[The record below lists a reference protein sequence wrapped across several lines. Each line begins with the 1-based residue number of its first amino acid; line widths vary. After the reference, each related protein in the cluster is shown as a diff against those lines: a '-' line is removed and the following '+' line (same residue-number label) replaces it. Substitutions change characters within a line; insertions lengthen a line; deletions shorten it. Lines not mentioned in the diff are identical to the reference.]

1 MKTDYGNMY
10 WWVSG
15 QEEWI
20 RIGDLAIALFD
31 SLLNQRHWQKI
42 IDSLDNHTDS
52 GSHVSLELWLFI
64 KLKMLFKK
72 KHNNWKK

>member
-1 MKTDYGNMY
+1 MKTDYGNIY

>member
-1 MKTDYGNMY
+1 MKTDYGNIY

-72 KHNNWKK
+72 T